1 VKIGIIGS
9 GNIGGTAARLFHA
22 AGHEVALSNSRGPA
36 SLEDEV
42 AEIGPGAH
50 AESVE
55 GAARFGDVVLEA
67 IPFHA
72 YDSLPAQALA
82 GKIVITASNYYANR
96 DGRMDFDG
104 LTESERVARHLG
116 ESRVVKA
123 FNTIYWVHLRDQG
136 DAEAPVEERRVV
148 PLAGDDEEAK
158 AVVAELI
165 EEIGFAPLDMG
176 GLRDGGRRM
185 QPGRPI
191 YNEDLTRAEAE
202 ELLSTHQ
209 GDEG

>member
-1 VKIGIIGS
+1 MKIGIIGS

-42 AEIGPGAH
+42 AEIGPGAR
-50 AESVE
+50 AETVE

-72 YDSLPAQALA
+72 YDSLPAKELA

-96 DGRMDFDG
+96 DGQMDFEG
-104 LTESERVARHLG
+104 LTESELVARHLAD
-116 ESRVVKA
+116 SRVVKA
-123 FNTIYWVHLRDQG
+123 FNTIYWVHLREKG
-136 DAEAPVEERRVV
+136 DAGAPVEERRVV
-148 PLAGDDEEAK
+148 PLAGDDQEAK

-185 QPGRPI
+185 QPGQPI
-191 YNEDLTRAEAE
+191 YNEDLTRAEAKA
-202 ELLSTHQ
+202 LRSTNHRD
-209 GDEG
+209 GG